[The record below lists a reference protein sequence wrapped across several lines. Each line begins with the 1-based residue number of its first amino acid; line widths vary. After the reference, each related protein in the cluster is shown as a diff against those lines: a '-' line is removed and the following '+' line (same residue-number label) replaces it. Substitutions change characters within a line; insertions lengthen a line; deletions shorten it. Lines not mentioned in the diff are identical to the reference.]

1 MARHRRPTRGALL
14 LRALLV
20 SLALFAGQ
28 LTDRRF
34 AT

>member
-14 LRALLV
+14 LRAVLV
-20 SLALFAGQ
+20 AGALFVGQ

-34 AT
+34 AA

>member
-14 LRALLV
+14 LRAVLV
-20 SLALFAGQ
+20 AALFVGQ

-34 AT
+34 AA